1 MHVTLLIQF
10 LDLRGNCGLQ
20 TASEVKSDL
29 EFEISDLNYPCIH
42 VHVTLLIPLFISP
55 RPLRPPNNLGG
66 QIWPQIWNQWPKEP
80 MWPKFQ
86 GTFVSH
92 FRNFSRLKSACSWPA
107 LALQV
112 ITNSR
117 QIWHSTVYVE
127 LKLHKAEYLLVN
139 PWTMSLRVDLVW
151 SVDFVPGQQGT
162 IV

>member
-112 ITNSR
+112 KMSCR
-117 QIWHSTVYVE
+117 HRHHHPEAACKE
-127 LKLHKAEYLLVN
+127 LKCLTTKRGKDAKQRQL
-139 PWTMSLRVDLVW
+139 PFGAIWRQS
-151 SVDFVPGQQGT
+151 
-162 IV
+162 I